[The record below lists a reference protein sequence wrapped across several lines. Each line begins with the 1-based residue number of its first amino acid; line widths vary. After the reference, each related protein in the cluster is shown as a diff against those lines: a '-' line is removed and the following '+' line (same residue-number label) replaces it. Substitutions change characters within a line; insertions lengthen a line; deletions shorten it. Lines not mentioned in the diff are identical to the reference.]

1 MSGISCMQSNDLVQ
15 LESEFSYFQQVKTCI
30 RNGAG
35 QWIGCIGVAMKKIS
49 SPVFTEKRIENFLIA
64 GSVPESKHSS
74 RDSFAYT
81 NDVSLFFHIFTGKH
95 FSCPVKPRHHFV
107 RNTNDIIFFTRF

>member
-15 LESEFSYFQQVKTCI
+15 LKSEFSYFQQVKTCI

-35 QWIGCIGVAMKKIS
+35 QRIGCIGVAMKKS
-49 SPVFTEKRIENFLIA
+49 SAPVFTEKRIENFLSA
-64 GSVPESKHSS
+64 GSGPKSKHAS

-81 NDVSLFFHIFTGKH
+81 NDVRLFFYKFTGKH
-95 FSCPVKPRHHFV
+95 FPCPIKPRHHFV
-107 RNTNDIIFFTRF
+107 RNTND